1 MALRIGPGAM
11 VAAAF
16 IGPGTVTTA
25 SVAGASSG
33 IALLWAVAFS
43 VFATLTLQE
52 LSLRTALA
60 TQKDLANLV
69 RDLGQG
75 AWWGSL
81 LVLLVILAIGGGNA
95 AYQSGNLSGAG
106 IGLSAV
112 ATGGAYCKP
121 ERSQSTFTYSLHR
134 AVAGRLRKDA
144 ARRALQGV
152 RWVR

>member
-52 LSLRTALA
+52 LSLRTALPP
-60 TQKDLANLV
+60 K
-69 RDLGQG
+69 RI
-75 AWWGSL
+75 WPPW
-81 LVLLVILAIGGGNA
+81 
-95 AYQSGNLSGAG
+95 YG
-106 IGLSAV
+106 IW
-112 ATGGAYCKP
+112 GGAPGGDRYWCC
-121 ERSQSTFTYSLHR
+121 
-134 AVAGRLRKDA
+134 
-144 ARRALQGV
+144 
-152 RWVR
+152 W